1 MANCLVGFTI
11 VSQLGCLIIIFLGWI
26 SFVGVSSVWKWFVAQ
41 LCGRRSR
48 LPQEQY
54 CEPRQDDR
62 IPLRVKSHS
71 VSRLQ
76 LSFWLIMVTCNGL
89 VVTTTEPELRVLWI
103 SSILRILAPSWR
115 PPSEGAEEMTLI
127 IVFKNFLCVSYTQN
141 TCHKLISEIKN
152 ICLKM
157 GPVDSHEGEA

>member
-1 MANCLVGFTI
+1 MANCLVGCTI
-11 VSQLGCLIIIFLGWI
+11 VSQLGCLIIIFLGFI
-26 SFVGVSSVWKWFVAQ
+26 SFVGISSVWKLFVAQ

-62 IPLRVKSHS
+62 IPLRVKSYS

-103 SSILRILAPSWR
+103 SSTLRILAPSWR

-127 IVFKNFLCVSYTQN
+127 IVFKNFLCVSNDFEMSNKLWIYI
-141 TCHKLISEIKN
+141 HKTHVTN
-152 ICLKM
+152 
-157 GPVDSHEGEA
+157 

>member
-1 MANCLVGFTI
+1 M
-11 VSQLGCLIIIFLGWI
+11 
-26 SFVGVSSVWKWFVAQ
+26 AQ
-41 LCGRRSR
+41 LCGWRSR

-62 IPLRVKSHS
+62 IPLRVKSYS

-103 SSILRILAPSWR
+103 SSTLRILAPSWR
-115 PPSEGAEEMTLI
+115 PPSEGAEERKQTLI
-127 IVFKNFLCVSYTQN
+127 IVFKNFLCVSNDFEMSNKLWVYTIHMSQTN
-141 TCHKLISEIKN
+141 IGNKKHMFKDGTC
-152 ICLKM
+152 
-157 GPVDSHEGEA
+157 G